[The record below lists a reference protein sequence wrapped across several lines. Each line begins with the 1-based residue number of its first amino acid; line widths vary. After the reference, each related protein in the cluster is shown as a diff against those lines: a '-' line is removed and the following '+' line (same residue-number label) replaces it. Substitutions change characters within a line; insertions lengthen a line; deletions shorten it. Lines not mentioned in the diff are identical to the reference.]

1 MANPVV
7 RSLTVFFPFYNEE
20 ANIERVVRA
29 AVGTLA
35 RLGLDWEII
44 LVDDGSRDRTGEL
57 ADRLAAENPRIRAIH
72 HKPNRGYGG
81 ALQSGF
87 RNATKDWVFY
97 TDGDGQFDIQ
107 QIELLLPLAGQ
118 YDIVNGYRLNRQD
131 PLIRRINAFCWGA
144 LVKYLL
150 KFRARDVDSAFKLYR
165 TEIFR
170 HIDMKSNGALIDA
183 EILARANRA
192 GYTIGHVGVR
202 HLQRVAGQQTGARLT
217 VILRAFEELL
227 RLRKSILA
235 TPRAQRQ
242 AGQAATEPPAN

>member
-20 ANIERVVRA
+20 ANLERVTRRA
-29 AVGTLA
+29 IETLE

-44 LVDDGSRDRTGEL
+44 LVDDGSRDRTGEW
-57 ADRLAAENPRIRAIH
+57 ADRLAAEDPRIRAIH

-87 RNATKDWVFY
+87 REATKEWVFY
-97 TDGDGQFDIQ
+97 TDGDGQFDIN

-131 PLIRRINAFCWGA
+131 SLIRRMNAFCWGT
-144 LVKYLL
+144 LVKVLL

-165 TEIFR
+165 AEIFR

-202 HLQRVAGQQTGARLT
+202 HLQRVAGQQTGARIT
-217 VILRAFEELL
+217 VILRAFEELI

-242 AGQAATEPPAN
+242 AEQVAKK

>member
-1 MANPVV
+1 MAETVV
-7 RSLTVFFPFYNEE
+7 RSLTVFFPFYNEA
-20 ANIERVVRA
+20 ANIERVTRQA
-29 AVGTLA
+29 IETLA

-57 ADRLAAENPRIRAIH
+57 ADQLAAADPRIRAVH
-72 HKPNRGYGG
+72 HRPNRGYGG

-97 TDGDGQFDIQ
+97 TDGDGQFDFE
-107 QIELLLPLAGQ
+107 QIELLLPLAGR

-131 PLIRRINAFCWGA
+131 SPIRRLNAFCWGL
-144 LVKYLL
+144 LVKALL
-150 KFRARDVDSAFKLYR
+150 RFRARDVDSAFKLYR
-165 TEIFR
+165 AEIFR

-202 HLQRVAGQQTGARLT
+202 HLQRVAGQQTGANPR
-217 VILRAFEELL
+217 VILRAFAELV
-227 RLRKSILA
+227 RLRRDILA
-235 TPRAQRQ
+235 TPRAPRPT
-242 AGQAATEPPAN
+242 GPAAT

>member
-1 MANPVV
+1 MADPVV

-20 ANIERVVRA
+20 ANIERVTGA
-29 AVGTLA
+29 AVETLV

-57 ADRLAAENPRIRAIH
+57 ADRLAAGNPRIRAIH
-72 HKPNRGYGG
+72 HRPNRGYGG

-87 RNATKDWVFY
+87 RNATKEWIFY
-97 TDGDGQFDIQ
+97 TDGDGQFDIN
-107 QIELLLPLAGQ
+107 QIELLLPLAGR

-131 PLIRRINAFCWGA
+131 PLIRRLNAFCWGA

-150 KFRARDVDSAFKLYR
+150 KFGVRDVDSAFKLYR
-165 TEIFR
+165 SEIFR
-170 HIDMKSNGALIDA
+170 HIEMKSNGALIDA

-192 GYTIGHVGVR
+192 GYTIGQVGVR
-202 HLQRVAGQQTGARLT
+202 HLQRVAGEQTGAKLK
-217 VILRAFEELL
+217 VIVLAFQELL
-227 RLRKSILA
+227 RLRKEILA

-242 AGQAATEPPAN
+242 TGQAATK

>member
-1 MANPVV
+1 MADPVV

-20 ANIERVVRA
+20 ANIEGVVGRA
-29 AVGTLA
+29 VETLV

-57 ADRLAAENPRIRAIH
+57 ADRLAAGDPRIRAIH
-72 HKPNRGYGG
+72 HRPNRGYGG

-87 RNATKDWVFY
+87 RNATKEWIFY
-97 TDGDGQFDIQ
+97 TDGDGQFDIR
-107 QIELLLPLAGQ
+107 QIELLLPLAGR

-131 PLIRRINAFCWGA
+131 PLIRRLNAFCWGA
-144 LVKYLL
+144 LVKTLL

-165 TEIFR
+165 AEIFR

-202 HLQRVAGQQTGARLT
+202 HLQRVAGQQTGAKLT
-217 VILRAFEELL
+217 VIVRAFAELL
-227 RLRKSILA
+227 RLRKGILA
-235 TPRAQRQ
+235 TPSVQRH
-242 AGQAATEPPAN
+242 AGQAAAKQP

>member
-1 MANPVV
+1 MASSVV

-20 ANIERVVRA
+20 ANIEGVTRV
-29 AVGTLA
+29 AVETLV

-87 RNATKDWVFY
+87 RNATKEWVFY
-97 TDGDGQFDIQ
+97 TDGDGQFDIN
-107 QIELLLPLAGQ
+107 QIERLLPLAGQ

-131 PLIRRINAFCWGA
+131 NLIRRLNAFCWGA
-144 LVKYLL
+144 LVKHLL
-150 KFRARDVDSAFKLYR
+150 KFRARDVDSAFKLFR
-165 TEIFR
+165 AEIFR

-192 GYTIGHVGVR
+192 GYTIGQVGVR
-202 HLQRVAGQQTGARLT
+202 HLQRVAGQQTGAKLE
-217 VILRAFEELL
+217 VILRAFEELV

-235 TPRAQRQ
+235 TPKAPRQ
-242 AGQAATEPPAN
+242 AEKVATK

>member
-1 MANPVV
+1 VANSVV

-20 ANIERVVRA
+20 ANIERVTLA
-29 AVGTLA
+29 AVETLV

-44 LVDDGSRDRTGEL
+44 LVDDGSRDRTAEL
-57 ADRLAAENPRIRAIH
+57 ADRLAAGNPRIRAIH
-72 HKPNRGYGG
+72 HQPNRGYGG

-87 RNATKDWVFY
+87 RNATKDWIFY
-97 TDGDGQFDIQ
+97 TDGDGQFDISQ
-107 QIELLLPLAGQ
+107 LELLLPLAGQ

-131 PLIRRINAFCWGA
+131 HLIRRMNAFCWGA
-144 LVKYLL
+144 LVKHVL

-165 TEIFR
+165 AEIFR
-170 HIDMKSNGALIDA
+170 HIEMKSTGALIDA

-202 HLQRVAGQQTGARLT
+202 HLQRVAGQQTGAKLK
-217 VILRAFEELL
+217 VILLAFEELL

-235 TPRAQRQ
+235 TPRARRQ
-242 AGQAATEPPAN
+242 TGQAATEQR

>member
-1 MANPVV
+1 MADPVV

-20 ANIERVVRA
+20 ANIERVTGA
-29 AVGTLA
+29 AVETLV

-57 ADRLAAENPRIRAIH
+57 ADRLAAGNPRIRAIH
-72 HKPNRGYGG
+72 HRPNRGYGG

-87 RNATKDWVFY
+87 RNATKEWIFY
-97 TDGDGQFDIQ
+97 TDGDGQFDIT
-107 QIELLLPLAGQ
+107 QIELLLPLAGR

-131 PLIRRINAFCWGA
+131 PLIRRLNAFCWGA

-150 KFRARDVDSAFKLYR
+150 KFRVRDVDSAFKLYR
-165 TEIFR
+165 SEIFR
-170 HIDMKSNGALIDA
+170 HIEMKSNGALIDA

-192 GYTIGHVGVR
+192 GYTIGQVGVR
-202 HLQRVAGQQTGARLT
+202 HLQRVAGEQTGAKPK
-217 VILRAFEELL
+217 VIVLAFQELL
-227 RLRKSILA
+227 RLRKKILA

-242 AGQAATEPPAN
+242 TGQAATK

>member
-1 MANPVV
+1 MAESIV

-20 ANIERVVRA
+20 ANIERVTRA
-29 AVGTLA
+29 AVETLE

-44 LVDDGSRDRTGEL
+44 LVDDGSRDRTNEL
-57 ADRLAAENPRIRAIH
+57 ADRLAAGNPRIHAIH
-72 HKPNRGYGG
+72 HSPNRGYGG

-87 RNATKDWVFY
+87 RNATKEWIFY
-97 TDGDGQFDIQ
+97 TDGDGQFDID
-107 QIELLLPLAGQ
+107 QIELLLPLAGR

-131 PLIRRINAFCWGA
+131 SLVRRMNAFCWGT

-150 KFRARDVDSAFKLYR
+150 KFQARDVDSAFKLYR
-165 TEIFR
+165 AEIFR
-170 HIDMKSNGALIDA
+170 HIEMKSNGALIDA

-202 HLQRVAGQQTGARLT
+202 HLQRVAGQQTGAKIT
-217 VILRAFEELL
+217 VILRAFDELL

-242 AGQAATEPPAN
+242 TGQSPDA